1 MRRVAFLL
9 IAVAVVVVAF
19 LNMHHASGQEGT
31 MAPAASAAPAPLAR
45 PTSTEIPKGYRDWK
59 LIAFAHEQFDAKNIH
74 SIGALLGN
82 DTAYRA
88 FRAGTLPYPDGS
100 IIAALHYKD
109 VLSDE
114 NDKVFG
120 QEQSHVPGAATNIQF
135 MVKDSKK
142 YAATGGWGYG
152 HFTPDGKSGSDAL
165 LATCAPCHA
174 KATRDGVF
182 SRYTP

>member
-1 MRRVAFLL
+1 MKQASLLVFVAML
-9 IAVAVVVVAF
+9 VVAIP
-19 LNMHHASGQEGT
+19 LCMHHASGQGG
-31 MAPAASAAPAPLAR
+31 MMASAAGTAGNAAAGAAYL
-45 PTSTEIPKGYRDWK
+45 TEIPKAYRDWR
-59 LIAFAHEQFDAKNIH
+59 LVSIAHEEGNLH

-100 IIAALHYKD
+100 MLAALHYKD

-120 QEQSHVPGAATNIQF
+120 QAQSHVPGAATNVQF

-152 HFTPDGKSGSDAL
+152 SFTPDGKSFTPAQMS
-165 LATCAPCHA
+165 TCFPCHL

-182 SRYTP
+182 SRYAP

>member
-1 MRRVAFLL
+1 MRRSASLLVFVAMIG
-9 IAVAVVVVAF
+9 IAI
-19 LNMHHASGQEGT
+19 LCMRRASGQAGT
-31 MAPAASAAPAPLAR
+31 MAPAAGQAGTSAAAAPHV
-45 PTSTEIPKGYRDWK
+45 TEIPKGYRDWR
-59 LIAFAHEQFDAKNIH
+59 LISIAHEEGNLH

-88 FRAGTLPYPDGS
+88 FHAGTLPYPDGS
-100 IIAALHYKD
+100 MLAALHYKD
-109 VLSDE
+109 VLSEE

-120 QEQSHVPGAATNIQF
+120 QEQSHVPGAATNVQF

-152 HFTPDGKSGSDAL
+152 HFTPDGKAGTDAQ